1 MAFLTPNRS
10 PKAYCTAN
18 DHCSAPLCV
27 YWDEM
32 NFVVLSRIP
41 KVYWTAN
48 GMTTA
53 PGSLIVSYP
62 FHPFP
67 CLCRSLPGNALL
79 AIRDGMDFVVP
90 SRSPKAYWTAND
102 DCSFLFGVNC
112 NDQGH
117 VIVICSPKA
126 YWTANDDCSYLFGV
140 NCNDQGNVIVIRS
153 PKANWTANDECS
165 YLFGV
170 NCNDQGDLIV
180 MTSPCYHRQLISLN
194 THLSSPFLSE
204 VDSKVSSCTYTP
216 SFESTQKSP
225 CYHRQ
230 LISLN
235 THLSSPFLSV
245 SSCTYTPHPPLFAT
259 RYLCIALGPLPAAM
273 ARIPLVISACV
284 VSTCFFSLTP
294 HPPLFATR
302 YLCSALGPLPAA
314 IGNLTC
320 IVCLFFVLYACPPSP
335 FIPILTRYLFNALGP
350 LPAAIGNLT
359 CIVPLQCTGAS
370 PCCHRQPH
378 LYPSPS
384 VPYACSPAPD
394 SVILLSPLPPHPILT
409 RYLFNALGPLPA
421 AIGNLTFLSAM

>member
-1 MAFLTPNRS
+1 MTTALRRS
-10 PKAYCTAN
+10 VSTGLSPAPRLCPFQETFESTQKSA
-18 DHCSAPLCV
+18 DDDCSAPLFL
-27 YWDEM
+27 YWS
-32 NFVVLSRIP
+32 LSCP
-41 KVYWTAN
+41 SL
-48 GMTTA
+48 A
-53 PGSLIVSYP
+53 PLSSPV
-62 FHPFP
+62 
-67 CLCRSLPGNALL
+67 SLPPRECPTRHQGRDELRGNALL

-102 DCSFLFGVNC
+102 DCS
-112 NDQGH
+112 
-117 VIVICSPKA
+117 
-126 YWTANDDCSYLFGV
+126 
-140 NCNDQGNVIVIRS
+140 
-153 PKANWTANDECS
+153 
-165 YLFGV
+165 
-170 NCNDQGDLIV
+170 
-180 MTSPCYHRQLISLN
+180 TSPCYHRQLN
-194 THLSSPFLSE
+194 
-204 VDSKVSSCTYTP
+204 
-216 SFESTQKSP
+216 SF
-225 CYHRQ
+225 
-230 LISLN
+230 N

-359 CIVPLQCTGAS
+359 CILVPL
-370 PCCHRQPH
+370 
-378 LYPSPS
+378 
-384 VPYACSPAPD
+384 
-394 SVILLSPLPPHPILT
+394 
-409 RYLFNALGPLPA
+409 YLFNALGPLPA